1 MEVFFIGCTKN
12 RRNYSLVAQKTDD
25 KIHRLHKK
33 FIAMKN
39 TGFTVVDRRDR
50 LSKLHKFLCIEEV
63 WNPIFR

>member
-1 MEVFFIGCTKN
+1 MHKN
-12 RRNYSLVAQKTDD
+12 QD
-25 KIHRLHKK
+25 IFHRLHKK

-39 TGFTVVDRRDR
+39 TGFTVVDRCDR